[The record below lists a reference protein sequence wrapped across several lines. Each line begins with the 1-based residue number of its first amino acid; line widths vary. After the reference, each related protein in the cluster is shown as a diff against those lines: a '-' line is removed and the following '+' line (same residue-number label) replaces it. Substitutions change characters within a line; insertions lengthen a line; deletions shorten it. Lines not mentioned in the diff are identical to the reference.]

1 MKVFTVH
8 LHPTKPP
15 ELVREGW
22 SWGSFLFGAV
32 WLAFQGAWLPAAL
45 WLVLSGVPL
54 LLAPGPGL
62 VLAFALAILAGLM
75 GRDLVRWS
83 LERRGY
89 VLAHVVAAGDRDGAY
104 ARLLAAREDQVPRIL
119 AGALPP

>member
-1 MKVFTVH
+1 MRVFTVH
-8 LHPTKPP
+8 LHPSKEP

-22 SWGSFLFGAV
+22 SWGACLFGAV
-32 WLAFQGAWLPAAL
+32 WFAFQAAWIPAVL
-45 WLVLSGVPL
+45 WLALSSVPL

-62 VLAFALAILAGLM
+62 VMAFALAILAGLI

-83 LERRGY
+83 LDRRGY
-89 VLAHVVAAGDRDGAY
+89 VLAHVVAAGDRDSAY
-104 ARLLAAREDQVPRIL
+104 ARLLAAREDQMPRIL